1 MSSAKAPTWFQ
12 VARRP
17 RWIGAL
23 AIALAVAAICALLA
37 QWQLGRSVE
46 APLHDASAN
55 RVAAA
60 HAPRLDQV
68 IQAGR
73 TPPFDA
79 VGTMVKA
86 NLLFQTGQAWVV
98 SGRVQNDG
106 TPGYWVV
113 ANSHAFGKNL
123 IVTLG
128 FTPDRETALAARD
141 TFAAQ
146 KHHRFMD
153 LAGRLA
159 PSEAPL
165 EIKGPVL
172 HSLSLGQ
179 LVNLISPDQPT
190 GAYPLF
196 LLVTKHQVAGLEDI
210 TVATLNQ
217 TQINWL
223 SAFYAIEWTM
233 FCGFS
238 VFLWWRLVRD
248 AQIRETEEGTLSQG

>member
-55 RVAAA
+55 RVAAS
-60 HAPRLDQV
+60 HAPLLNQV

-73 TPPFDA
+73 APANDA

-86 NLLFQTGQAWVV
+86 NLIFETGRAWVI

-106 TPGYWVV
+106 TEGYWVV
-113 ANSHAFGKNL
+113 ADSSAWGKNL

-128 FTPDRETALAARD
+128 FTSDRATALAARD

-146 KHHRFMD
+146 KQGRFMD

-159 PSEAPL
+159 PSEAPQ
-165 EIKGPVL
+165 EIAGPVL

-179 LVNLISPDQPT
+179 LVNLISPDKPT

-217 TQINWL
+217 AQINWL
-223 SAFYAIEWTM
+223 SAFYAIEWTL

-248 AQIRETEEGTLSQG
+248 AQIRETEEGALSQG

>member
-1 MSSAKAPTWFQ
+1 MSSAKASTWFQ

-37 QWQLGRSVE
+37 QWQLGRSIE

-60 HAPRLDQV
+60 NAPRLDQV

-73 TPPFDA
+73 APATDA

-86 NLLFQTGQAWVV
+86 NLLYKSGQVWVV

-106 TPGYWVV
+106 TEGYWVV
-113 ANSHAFGKNL
+113 ANSSAPGKNL
-123 IVTLG
+123 VVTLG
-128 FTPDRETALAARD
+128 FTPNRTTALAARAA
-141 TFAAQ
+141 FASQ
-146 KHHRFMD
+146 KHRRFIN

-165 EIKGPVL
+165 EIAGPVL
-172 HSLSLGQ
+172 KSLSLGQ

-217 TQINWL
+217 TQVNWL
-223 SAFYAIEWTM
+223 SAFYAIEWTL

-248 AQIRETEEGTLSQG
+248 AQIRETEEGALSQG